1 MKKAILI
8 FSLIFI
14 TQLHSAG
21 IITECEANVSDNQK
35 MHATL
40 LANLS
45 LQIRFKQGGIDAG
58 MCSYKLMHKRNEL
71 ESKANQIKIKYKK
84 MECSGL
90 SKSIRP
96 RNELTLTYA
105 PKRQKMGIE
114 LFALQDQH
122 PLICLDKNFDYRL
135 LEKNS
140 GRE

>member
-1 MKKAILI
+1 MKTKIL
-8 FSLIFI
+8 FLSLIFVN
-14 TQLHSAG
+14 QLHSAST
-21 IITECEANVSDNQK
+21 ITNCEAKISDTQT

-45 LQIRFKQGGIDAG
+45 LQIKFQQGKIDAG
-58 MCSYKLMHKRNEL
+58 ICSYKMTSKRNEL
-71 ESKANQIKIKYKK
+71 DSKASQIKVKYKLV
-84 MECSGL
+84 ECTGL
-90 SKSIRP
+90 SKSLRP
-96 RNELTLTYA
+96 RSELTLTYA

-122 PLICLDKNFDYRL
+122 PLICLDKTFDFKL